1 MVAVMDIQK
10 EREALIAEIERLDR
24 KEPKADAEV

>member
-1 MVAVMDIQK
+1 VMDIQR

-24 KEPKADAEV
+24 KEAKADAEV